1 MNWSKYQQ
9 AIFDFI
15 ERCTGSAVVIA
26 VAGSGKTTTI
36 VEAARR
42 IPKDAQSTF
51 VAFNKHVQ
59 LELEKRLPSNVRA
72 MTLNALGNQAWMKA
86 CERRPEL
93 NASKTWKLIDE
104 YLDKYISRVY
114 GKAINQLVALAKG
127 VGLVPKGVK
136 VGTVL
141 TEDTDD
147 AWMQLIEEYQVWPE
161 KGGNVGELIKMA
173 RMILRESIN
182 CSNRVIDF
190 NDQLYL
196 PVIYNRQFL
205 QNDYLFVDEAQ
216 DVNHIQREML
226 HRALKPNGR
235 LIAVGDPCQAIYGF
249 RGADTK
255 AIENIKAEFNA
266 IELPLTV
273 SYRCPRNVIAE
284 AQRFVSHIE
293 ASPSATEGV
302 VGSMETWG
310 ATTFQL
316 SDAIV
321 CRNNAPLVDLAFK
334 LIRFGVRCAV
344 KGRDIGTGLVNL
356 IKKMKADDIAD
367 LERNL
372 SEHFTKEADKLIREK
387 KENVLASLEDKIA
400 TINVFIENLPHGSSV
415 NDLIA
420 SIERLFVDDGRGTL
434 LLCSIHKAKG
444 LEWPRVFILDPH
456 LMPSKY
462 ATQPWQQEQ
471 ETNLQYVAITR
482 AKQELYYINSDAFG
496 TAKPVSTVAPQTAA
510 ADAAVA

>member
-1 MNWSKYQQ
+1 MNWSPYQQ
-9 AIFDFI
+9 RIFDFI
-15 ERCTGSAVVIA
+15 EKESGSAVIIA

-36 VEAARR
+36 VECAKR
-42 IPKDAQSTF
+42 IPVTAQSTF

-72 MTLNALGNQAWMKA
+72 MTLNALGNQAWTKA
-86 CERRPEL
+86 CQRRPEL

-104 YLDKYISRVY
+104 YFDKYTSRMY

-127 VGLVPKGVK
+127 IGLVPDRVK

-141 TEDTDD
+141 AEDTEDN
-147 AWMQLIEEYQVWPE
+147 WLQLIENYQVWPE
-161 KGGNVGELIKMA
+161 KGGKTEELIKMA
-173 RMILRESIN
+173 RTILRESIQ
-182 CSNRVIDF
+182 CSDRVIDF

-196 PVIYNRQFL
+196 PVIFNRQFL
-205 QNDYLFVDEAQ
+205 QNDFLFVDEAQ
-216 DVNHIQREML
+216 DVNQIQREML
-226 HRALKPNGR
+226 HRALKPGGR

-255 AIENIKAEFNA
+255 AIENIKLEFDA

-273 SYRCPRNVIAE
+273 SYRCPRNVITE
-284 AQRFVSHIE
+284 AQQFVSHIE
-293 ASPSATEGV
+293 ACETAPEGKV
-302 VGSMETWG
+302 ESLEAWG
-310 ATTFQL
+310 ASTFTL
-316 SDAIV
+316 ADAVI

-356 IKKMKADDIAD
+356 VKKMKAASIAD

-372 SEHFTKEADKLIREK
+372 AEHLAKETEKLIREK
-387 KENVLASLEDKIA
+387 KEHMLSSLEDKIA
-400 TINVFIENLPHGSSV
+400 TIEVFIENLTHGSNV
-415 NDLIA
+415 DDLIA
-420 SIERLFVDDGRGTL
+420 SIERLFTDDGRGTL
-434 LLCSIHKAKG
+434 LLSSIHKAKG

-462 ATQPWQQEQ
+462 ATQDWQLEQ

-482 AKQELYYINSDAFG
+482 AKSELYYITSEAFEKQVPQPAL
-496 TAKPVSTVAPQTAA
+496 TAPLTAE
-510 ADAAVA
+510 AVA